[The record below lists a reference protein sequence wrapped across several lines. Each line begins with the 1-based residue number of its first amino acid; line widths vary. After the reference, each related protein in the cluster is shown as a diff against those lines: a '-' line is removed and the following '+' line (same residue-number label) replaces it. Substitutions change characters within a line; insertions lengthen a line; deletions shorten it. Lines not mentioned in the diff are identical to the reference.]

1 MNRKFACFSIASV
14 AVLLA
19 ASAAMVFAQE
29 MPKPRTNPGFEQ
41 LKSLAGDWEGLNAE
55 GKPVHVEYQI
65 ASNGTALMERLHPMG
80 DVEMVTMYSSDG
92 DRLAV
97 THYCNTGNQP
107 QMQTAPVTAATQQF
121 SFDFVRATNL
131 DSPAAGHMGKL
142 VVTLQD
148 HAHFTQQWSWVENS
162 KVAHTE
168 VFHFTRKS

>member
-41 LKSLAGDWEGLNAE
+41 LKSLAGEWEGLNAE

-148 HAHFTQQWSWVENS
+148 HAHFTQQWSWMENG